1 MIKLF
6 LQSLLDPL
14 EDFAAYRRLAVALY
28 IANNDYHNGVPTGI
42 SDESYDRLYRR
53 LLEFEKDHPQD
64 VLDLSPTQSVGAKV
78 KGGVV
83 KVHGTPML
91 SLSNCLNQEELLDW
105 VKDVLKNEYY
115 ATIPSFTLV
124 AEPKYDGCAVTLQ
137 YENGDLV
144 EARTRGDG
152 VEGEVITP
160 QILTI
165 KNIPISLKE
174 PYTGEIRGEVVL
186 FHKDFDELNAR
197 GDKVYA
203 NPRNAVAGLIRLQ
216 DMKRLSSIPLHFM
229 QYSIHPVPVFKKTP
243 TSTVLQVH
251 EWLSDEGFDNANDV
265 LISYVPITKN
275 LSEED
280 IRARLEEIVSTF
292 TEQRKELSMMIDGI
306 VFKINGYAAYP
317 SFGSTTREP
326 RYATA
331 FKFPP
336 EEGNSYVESVDWQ
349 VGRTGALTPVANI
362 QPLPLG
368 GTIVSRVT
376 LHNRREIE
384 RLGICIGSMVRVVR
398 SGDVIPKIISATSV
412 TEFPASHGCYPVD
425 VPTHCPHCESYLRV
439 EETELFCPNFYN
451 CPEIVKQRL
460 EYFVSRDG
468 IDLKGFGPSVINAL
482 YTGGE
487 KIKSV
492 KEFLDYFLSH
502 ATEDICAQYRGI
514 PAIEKLVDTF
524 NKRIHNL
531 NAVDLM
537 AAMGIPRVGHT
548 VSRKLIEEYG
558 SLDMILFMSELSDA
572 ALKENLC
579 NIDGIS
585 DITALAIRDFIETPD
600 VTGTWQILRLAG
612 VQLLY
617 PKKSGD
623 TLKGMTF
630 VVTGKWSDISRDGAK
645 DIILSLGGKIGS
657 NPGAAT
663 VLIVGNGGNATPN
676 KVKKAKDNSVP
687 VLSWSEFK
695 TQYNI
700 A

>member
-1 MIKLF
+1 MIKLVVE
-6 LQSLLDPL
+6 SLLKPL
-14 EDFAAYRRLAVALY
+14 EDFATYRRLATTLY
-28 IANNDYHNGVPTGI
+28 IANKDYHNGVESGI
-42 SDESYDRLYRR
+42 SDETYDQLYRR
-53 LLEFEKDHPQD
+53 LLDYEKEHPDH
-64 VLDLSPTQSVGAKV
+64 VVSLSPTQYVGSKV
-78 KGGVV
+78 NAGTV
-83 KVHGTPML
+83 KEHGTPML
-91 SLSNCLNQEELLDW
+91 SLSNCLTEDELFEW
-105 VKDVLKNEYY
+105 VKDVLKNDYY

-124 AEPKYDGCAVTLQ
+124 AEPKYDGCALTLQ
-137 YENGDLV
+137 YENGDLI

-152 VEGEVITP
+152 VEGEVVTA
-160 QILTI
+160 QALTI
-165 KNIPISLKE
+165 RNVPKRLNE

-186 FHKDFDELNAR
+186 YHKVFEDLNE
-197 GDKVYA
+197 KSEKPYA
-203 NPRNAVAGLIRLQ
+203 NPRNAVAGLIRLR
-216 DMKRLSSIPLHFM
+216 DMKRLSNIPLNFI

-243 TSTVLQVH
+243 TSTVLEVQ
-251 EWLSDEGFDNANDV
+251 EWLGKEGFENAADI
-265 LISYVPITKN
+265 LHAHLPITKKHT
-275 LSEED
+275 D
-280 IRARLEEIVSTF
+280 EEIRSRLQEIIDIF
-292 TEQRKELSMMIDGI
+292 SNQRKDLSMMIDGI
-306 VFKINGYAAYP
+306 VFKINSYAAYP
-317 SFGSTTREP
+317 SFGETSREP

-362 QPLPLG
+362 RPLPLG

-384 RLGICIGSMVRVVR
+384 RLGLCIGSMVRVVR

-412 TEFPASHGCYPVD
+412 TPEPSSHGCYPVE
-425 VPTHCPHCESYLRV
+425 VPTHCAHCNSELRV
-439 EETELFCPNFYN
+439 EETELFCPNFHD

-468 IDLKGFGPSVINAL
+468 IDLKGFGPSVINTL
-482 YTGGE
+482 YTSGE
-487 KIKSV
+487 RIKSV
-492 KEFLDYFLSH
+492 KEFLDYFLNH
-502 ATEDICAQYRGI
+502 TAEDICAQYRGI

-524 NKRIHNL
+524 NQRIHNL

-558 SLDMILFMSELSDA
+558 SLDNILFLGELSDA
-572 ALKENLC
+572 ALKEKLC

-585 DITALAIRDFIETPD
+585 DVTALAIRDFIETPD
-600 VTGTWQILRLAG
+600 VTGTWHILRLAG
-612 VQLLY
+612 IQLLY
-617 PKKSGD
+617 PKKTGD

-645 DIILSLGGKIGS
+645 DLILSMGGKIGS
-657 NPGAAT
+657 NPGSAT
-663 VLIVGNGGNATPN
+663 ALIVGNGGNATPN

-695 TQYNI
+695 VQFNI

>member
-14 EDFAAYRRLAVALY
+14 EDFATYRRLAVALY

-64 VLDLSPTQSVGAKV
+64 VLDLSPTQTVGAKV

-265 LISYVPITKN
+265 ILSHVPIAKN

-280 IRARLEEIVSTF
+280 IRSRLEEIVSTF
-292 TEQRKELSMMIDGI
+292 TEQRKDLSMMIDGI
-306 VFKINGYAAYP
+306 VFKINGYDAYP

-362 QPLPLG
+362 RPLPLG

-384 RLGICIGSMVRVVR
+384 RLGLNIGSMVKVVR
-398 SGDVIPKIISATSV
+398 SGDVIPKIISATNTTEHSV
-412 TEFPASHGCYPVD
+412 AHGSYPVE
-425 VPTHCPHCESYLRV
+425 VPTHCVHCDSELRV
-439 EETELFCPNFYN
+439 EETELFCPNFYH

-468 IDLKGFGPSVINAL
+468 IDLKGFGPSVINVL
-482 YTGGE
+482 YTSGE

-492 KEFLDYFLSH
+492 REFLDYFLNHTS
-502 ATEDICAQYRGI
+502 EDICAQYPGI
-514 PAIEKLVDTF
+514 PAIEKLVEVF
-524 NKRIHNL
+524 NTRIRNL

-537 AAMGIPRVGHT
+537 AAMGMPRVGHT
-548 VSRKLIEEYG
+548 LSRKLIDEFG
-558 SLDMILFMSELSDA
+558 DFFSVIELGHLTDA
-572 ALKENLC
+572 ARVDRLC
-579 NIDGIS
+579 RIDGIS
-585 DITALAIRDFIETPD
+585 KVTALAIRDFVETPD
-600 VTGTWQILRLAG
+600 VLGTWYILQSAG
-612 VQLLY
+612 IPLLY

-623 TLKGMTF
+623 TLKDMTF
-630 VVTGKWSDISRDGAK
+630 VFTGKWPDVNRDTAK
-645 DIILSLGGKIGS
+645 ELILSLGGKIGS
-657 NPGAAT
+657 NPAIAT
-663 VLIVGNGGNATPN
+663 ALIVGNGGNATPN

-695 TQYNI
+695 SQYNI